1 MKAHIN
7 PPRGGWSSNEPAPT
21 IIHMMIA
28 MLNAYPRH
36 ARRHTA
42 SKLKKLVKSI
52 RDVGL
57 LDPIIIDETN
67 TILSGHLRVEA
78 YKLLGFDT
86 IPAIRITHLSPDQKA
101 AFVLAANRLS
111 EEGSWD
117 RTSLKEEF
125 AMLVEIGCD
134 IDLETTGF
142 DIGEIDLV
150 IGAEDESDDEP
161 HVPMPPV
168 EPVTQPGDI
177 WILDNHRLICGSCL
191 EANIWERLMNGDVA
205 RVCFTDPPY
214 NVKIKGHVSSKD
226 HDEFAMASGEM
237 SSEQFVRFLH
247 SATALAVRWSVDGA
261 VHFICMDHRH
271 ILELYAAVDALYS
284 EQLNLCVWVKNNGGM
299 GSFYRS
305 RHEFVAVYKVGT
317 AKHVNNVQLGR
328 FGRNRTNVWSYAGAN
343 TFRKGRDKDLADH
356 PTVKPV
362 AMVADAL
369 LDASAPGDI
378 CIDGFGG
385 SGTLILAAE
394 RTGRRARVI
403 ELEPKYCDVA
413 VRRWEDM
420 TGRKAVLERIET
432 SSAIALPAPAKL
444 LLPSPDKGGQA

>member
-1 MKAHIN
+1 MGHTSKIHKSTNA
-7 PPRGGWSSNEPAPT
+7 PEPT
-21 IIHMMIA
+21 IIHVMIA
-28 MLNAYPRH
+28 MLVAYPRH

-52 RDVGL
+52 QNVGL
-57 LDPIIIDETN
+57 LNPIIIDETN

-78 YKLLGFDT
+78 YKSLGFDT
-86 IPAIRITHLSPDQKA
+86 IPAIQVSYLSPDQKS
-101 AFVLAANRLS
+101 AFVLAANRIA

-117 RTSLKEEF
+117 RAFLKQEF
-125 AMLVEIGCD
+125 AMLVEIGFD

-150 IGAEDESDDEP
+150 IGADDGSEDE
-161 HVPMPPV
+161 PPV
-168 EPVTQPGDI
+168 PSPPLEPITRPGDI
-177 WILDNHRLICGSCL
+177 WVLGNHYLICGSCL
-191 EANIWERLMNGDVA
+191 DAEIWNRLMRGDVA

-214 NVKIKGHVSSKD
+214 NVKIKGHVSSKG

-237 SSEQFVRFLH
+237 TKEEFINFL
-247 SATALAVRWSVDGA
+247 SRGLGNAINCTVDGG
-261 VHFICMDHRH
+261 VHIIAIDHRH
-271 ILELYAAVDALYS
+271 LRDLFAAADPLYDDY
-284 EQLNLCVWVKNNGGM
+284 LNMVVWTKTNSGM

-305 RHEFVAVYKVGT
+305 RHEIFLLYKVGT
-317 AKHVNNVQLGR
+317 APHLNNVQLGR
-328 FGRNRTNVWSYAGAN
+328 FGRNRSNVWAYPGAN
-343 TFRKGRDKDLADH
+343 TFRKGRDQDLADH

-369 LDASAPGDI
+369 LDTSAPGDI

-413 VRRWEDM
+413 VRRWEEM
-420 TGRKAVLERIET
+420 TGLKAVLEPAGT
-432 SSAIALPAPAKL
+432 PNLALPDPTTL
-444 LLPSPDKGGQA
+444 LLPPPDNGDQA